1 MLYYCN
7 QLFYYAMQK
16 IIIPII
22 SFCLL
27 LSYSFAQPNL
37 LPFQSIAP
45 DSIKKHIFVLGNDS
59 LAGRGTGSKGCER
72 AARYISDA
80 LRSYGIRNIST
91 SANYFQTFPL
101 HGSTPIEGTEFKL
114 FAPKDSYTLRLQED
128 YVLYSAGAQT
138 FIPTS
143 VRLIFVGYGIVAPEF
158 DYNDYQNIDV
168 KNAIVVFLSGEPRSS
183 DDSFFDGERSTI
195 HLSVGMKQKIALA
208 RGAKGS
214 ILIPNPNDHSMD
226 DWYEQQREFLFEEVR
241 LLFSPSENLNILLN
255 PKLAPFLFTDAQYS
269 FDETT
274 SFDKKGMM
282 KSFPLTLRAG
292 FQGKFK
298 ERDFLSS
305 NVVGMI
311 EGTDSVLKDSYVLIS
326 AHYDHLGIGKSV
338 DGDSIYNGVF
348 DNASGVSALLEIA
361 RTVSISSQRPKRSI
375 IVLFLTGEER
385 GFLGSQYY
393 CLNPVVPLYKTIAN
407 INIDGISLFEKI
419 KSVIG
424 VGAELST
431 MGELLQQTVKPLGLS
446 MEDIPKELFRHDQF
460 RNSDQ
465 FMFAQAGIPSL
476 LIAEG
481 LHYESTSF
489 QNGIDRYTL
498 WAEEKYHSPF
508 DDLLQP
514 MNFDAAAQHASLI
527 LHFTMLLANGDAV
540 PRWYE
545 NSPFLNARLRSV
557 SEKK

>member
-7 QLFYYAMQK
+7 QKIQYLMQP
-16 IIIPII
+16 IIIQII
-22 SFCLL
+22 FICFFACNV
-27 LSYSFAQPNL
+27 FAQSGL
-37 LPFQSIAP
+37 LPFQSISP

-59 LAGRGTGSKGCER
+59 LAGRGTGSIGCES
-72 AARYISDA
+72 AAWYISKA

-91 SANYFQTFPL
+91 SENYFQTFPL
-101 HGSTPIEGTEFKL
+101 HGSTPIEGTKFSL

-143 VRLIFVGYGIVAPEF
+143 VRLIFVGYGIIAPEF

-168 KNAIVVFLSGEPRSS
+168 KNAIVVFLSGEPRSTN
-183 DDSFFDGERSTI
+183 DSFFDGERSTV
-195 HLSVGMKQKIALA
+195 HSSFVTKQKIALA

-214 ILIPNPNDHSMD
+214 ILLANPNDHSMD

-241 LLFSPSENLNILLN
+241 LLFSPSENMNILLN
-255 PKLAPFLFTDAQYS
+255 PKLSSFLFTDAPYS
-269 FDETT
+269 FDEVA
-274 SFDKKGMM
+274 SFDKNGTMRC
-282 KSFPLTLRAG
+282 FPLVLRAG
-292 FQGKFK
+292 FQGEFK

-311 EGTDSVLKDSYVLIS
+311 EGSDPVLKETYVALS
-326 AHYDHLGIGKSV
+326 AHYDHLGIGLPV

-361 RTVSISSQRPKRSI
+361 RVLSLNPQQLKRSI
-375 IVLFLTGEER
+375 IFLFLTGEER
-385 GFLGSQYY
+385 GFLGSQFY
-393 CLNPVVPLYKTIAN
+393 CHNPVVPLHKTIAN

-419 KSVIG
+419 RSVIG
-424 VGAELST
+424 IGAELST
-431 MGELLQQTVKPLGLS
+431 LGEMLQETVQSHNLFLD
-446 MEDIPKELFRHDQF
+446 EIPQDMFRPDQF

-481 LHYESTSF
+481 LHYESTSYHD
-489 QNGIDRYTL
+489 GINRYTR
-498 WAEEKYHSPF
+498 WTEERYHTPT
-508 DDLLQP
+508 DDLHQHL
-514 MNFDAAAQHASLI
+514 NFAAAAQHSSLI
-527 LHFTMLLANGDAV
+527 MNFSISLANGNIE
-540 PRWYE
+540 PQWYDH
-545 NSPFLNARLRSV
+545 SPFLNARLRSI
-557 SEKK
+557 SEQK